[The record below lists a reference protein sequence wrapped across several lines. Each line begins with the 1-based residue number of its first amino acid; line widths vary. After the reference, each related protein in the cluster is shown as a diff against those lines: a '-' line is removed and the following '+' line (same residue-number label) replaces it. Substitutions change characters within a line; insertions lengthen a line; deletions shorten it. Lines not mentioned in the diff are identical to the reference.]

1 MGINTENLDI
11 RPEPGSK
18 KEMKDPSLRGIVFE
32 RETKKMAGAIESIKN
47 LMEKKNTDSDS
58 DKSAENEQNKSEKSD
73 ETENRKNE

>member
-1 MGINTENLDI
+1 
-11 RPEPGSK
+11 
-18 KEMKDPSLRGIVFE
+18 
-32 RETKKMAGAIESIKN
+32 MAGAIESIKN